1 MHAHKLEIQPWV
13 SQPAAGPSSGPGS
26 FESTYRAVMGF
37 NDEPSDD
44 DGEQGKVKVRIFLA
58 ITINLT

>member
-1 MHAHKLEIQPWV
+1 
-13 SQPAAGPSSGPGS
+13 
-26 FESTYRAVMGF
+26 MGF